1 MKFRFII
8 SKRANFYFFISNL
21 SEWHFS
27 CVKDYNILWQ
37 EELGPFSPEEKRAL
51 KIFKKIRCKYP
62 SGKSLFE
69 RAFFINKTPFSV
81 LKKNLPVGE
90 YEIVME
96 VFKIL
101 GKKFNLLYKKE
112 LPFLSMWKN
121 KLDNTENNKIVTNS
135 IVQILKTLFSVSPT
149 IKKYNVYLLFSS
161 ECYTSGGANIDE
173 KSVSLEISRHPL
185 KNINHVTAIIWHEII
200 HLLFQNNYFYPK
212 LMEIFKDRQ
221 KAKIINEIVIASLF
235 PRGILGDKFFKN
247 RLADKLSSGVSSSQ
261 TMRILD
267 LTELII
273 SDKKSFDEEYI
284 RKIAKILHYENLEYT
299 RKV

>member
-21 SEWHFS
+21 SKWHFS

-37 EELGPFSPEEKRAL
+37 EELGQFSPEEKRAL

-69 RAFFINKTPFSV
+69 RAFFTNKTPFSI

-90 YEIVME
+90 YEIIAE

-121 KLDNTENNKIVTNS
+121 KLDNIKIDKVSTNS
-135 IVQILKTLFSVSPT
+135 IIEILKTLFNTLPT
-149 IKKYNVYLLFSS
+149 VKKCNVYLLFSS
-161 ECYTSGGANIDE
+161 EFHTSGGANIDE
-173 KSVSLEISRHPL
+173 ESVSLEISRYHL
-185 KNINHVTAIIWHEII
+185 KNVNHVTAIIWHEII

-221 KAKIINEIVIASLF
+221 KTKIINEIIIASLF
-235 PRGILGDKFFKN
+235 PRGVLGDKFFKN
-247 RLADKLSSGVSSSQ
+247 RIADKLYSGISLSK
-261 TMRILD
+261 TKKILD
-267 LTELII
+267 LTEHVI

-284 RKIAKILHYENLEYT
+284 RKIAKILHYKIYEN
-299 RKV
+299 